1 MHLFQIHQKAEQ
13 AQNEFNKKLKEGN
26 NFYTDAKKEI
36 IEVEAN
42 LRLAEKGTI
51 DGAKALENYNTK
63 LSGTFGAA
71 TDVVSAL
78 KNIQDNK
85 TAYITALV
93 QMTAAQDL
101 LTLAVNKSSEAL
113 GLEQKG
119 KPGFFSYLKT
129 VGETIGETMNPTKW
143 EFMAFP
149 KMLDKI
155 ARTGEITYQNYF
167 NKIDKLRQESADG
180 VTSYTQEIDKIA
192 NKYKDDPFIASLLG
206 LDTGDKGKNENLKK
220 ASENRALMLAQFD
233 YETKIMEAQ
242 AKSLERGRERDI
254 QLAEADYTKKLNQS
268 AIHLKKLEEQE
279 KKGVKGATAA
289 LAEARKQH
297 AEYEIALTEEK
308 SRKIFEIESKYS
320 QMRINL
326 ALDRMQKQFATTE
339 ALGGRSAKQM
349 YDDSLANIEAERE
362 LRAGAIDLEITD
374 ADQKSQA
381 LALLD
386 QEYISKKA
394 IAQENFRKNSLKE
407 EEAVLSNRVD
417 ATKKAFND
425 EMTAEQKAYED
436 SKALLQLKM
445 DEEIRQAGD
454 NEALI
459 LSIRQKYAQA
469 TIDLDEKVRVER
481 AAKFAFWADKAK
493 QLGSDVGAFMQAKDN
508 FELQSYAKT
517 IKGKA
522 NYDQLYAKKKM
533 ELEIKQAK
541 REKAIGIFN
550 ATIDTASAIMDIWAK
565 NAGNP
570 ILAGILTALAAATG
584 IAQIATIAST
594 PLPSA
599 DSSSGS
605 GSVDVPTTTV
615 TEKFHTGT
623 YRPSTK
629 DEEKEITRTLLT
641 TERVLSPQQ
650 TTLFDNIIGRMQ
662 SYGGSGQIMQG
673 VGVSAVLEEKMIER
687 AFTKAIERMPNPVM
701 TWSEFENQA
710 ARQSRLRNNAIIR

>member
-1 MHLFQIHQKAEQ
+1 MLGINLGQVMKEMPNFAISARIGIMSLTNNLPMLGESIKMVRVEQQAMAAAGKQAPSMIKLFASSIFGLTGVMSIAMVLLQLYSKEIIAFISNTSKAEQ

-119 KPGFFSYLKT
+119 KPGFFSYVGT
-129 VGETIGETMNPTKW
+129 VGKTILDTFDMNKW
-143 EFMAFP
+143 GDITQFP

-233 YETKIMEAQ
+233 YETKRMEAQ

-268 AIHLKKLEEQE
+268 AISQKKLKEQE

-289 LAEARKQH
+289 L
-297 AEYEIALTEEK
+297 
-308 SRKIFEIESKYS
+308 S
-320 QMRINL
+320 
-326 ALDRMQKQFATTE
+326 DRY
-339 ALGGRSAKQM
+339 RH
-349 YDDSLANIEAERE
+349 R
-362 LRAGAIDLEITD
+362 
-374 ADQKSQA
+374 
-381 LALLD
+381 
-386 QEYISKKA
+386 
-394 IAQENFRKNSLKE
+394 
-407 EEAVLSNRVD
+407 
-417 ATKKAFND
+417 
-425 EMTAEQKAYED
+425 
-436 SKALLQLKM
+436 
-445 DEEIRQAGD
+445 
-454 NEALI
+454 
-459 LSIRQKYAQA
+459 
-469 TIDLDEKVRVER
+469 
-481 AAKFAFWADKAK
+481 
-493 QLGSDVGAFMQAKDN
+493 
-508 FELQSYAKT
+508 
-517 IKGKA
+517 
-522 NYDQLYAKKKM
+522 
-533 ELEIKQAK
+533 
-541 REKAIGIFN
+541 
-550 ATIDTASAIMDIWAK
+550 
-565 NAGNP
+565 
-570 ILAGILTALAAATG
+570 
-584 IAQIATIAST
+584 IAS
-594 PLPSA
+594 
-599 DSSSGS
+599 
-605 GSVDVPTTTV
+605 
-615 TEKFHTGT
+615 
-623 YRPSTK
+623 Y
-629 DEEKEITRTLLT
+629 
-641 TERVLSPQQ
+641 Q
-650 TTLFDNIIGRMQ
+650 
-662 SYGGSGQIMQG
+662 
-673 VGVSAVLEEKMIER
+673 
-687 AFTKAIERMPNPVM
+687 
-701 TWSEFENQA
+701 
-710 ARQSRLRNNAIIR
+710 